1 MKYLLKIINILS
13 ILYYSV
19 FSDKINVKDIYYPI
33 KILGRINM
41 ALKRFLIEGN
51 ICGDRI
57 RLGRA
62 MQKPPMRQE
71 DLARVINLMGMEIT
85 PLIISRIEKN
95 QRHVCDAELRMI
107 AKALG
112 VTMEWLC
119 GDSEG

>member
-1 MKYLLKIINILS
+1 
-13 ILYYSV
+13 
-19 FSDKINVKDIYYPI
+19 
-33 KILGRINM
+33 M
-41 ALKRFLIEGN
+41 AKRMFLMEGN
-51 ICGDRI
+51 LCGDRV

-71 DLARVINLMGMEIT
+71 DLARKSNLMGMEIT

-95 QRHVCDAELRMI
+95 QRHVCDGELYML

-119 GDSEG
+119 GEDK

>member
-1 MKYLLKIINILS
+1 
-13 ILYYSV
+13 
-19 FSDKINVKDIYYPI
+19 
-33 KILGRINM
+33 M
-41 ALKRFLIEGN
+41 AKRRFLMEGN
-51 ICGDRI
+51 LCGDRV

-71 DLARVINLMGMEIT
+71 DLARKINLMGMEIT

-95 QRHVCDAELRMI
+95 QRHVCDGELYML

-119 GDSEG
+119 GEDK